1 MAAKVIAS
9 ENASENI
16 EFDLGEARG
25 VSSGE
30 FLGTEKGG
38 AAVSKAPE
46 METEVSTKE
55 SIETQSPV
63 FKELASVEL
72 PQLAHIN
79 RGRLQMQSPN
89 RLYFYWSVAP
99 NPFRKLNRALGMETA
114 DYTLA
119 LKLVNL
125 DRETEELH
133 RVDEEGS
140 WWFNVDADR
149 RYRAEIGFYS
159 PSRPFVRVLFS
170 NTVATPRKSPSPRTA
185 DAAHWKVTSDRFAK
199 ILDVSGFSQDA
210 FDVALA
216 GDEPQ
221 TADDASRVALAKLT
235 GEQLTYADL
244 EAQEIRLAL
253 LLLASG
259 ATLES
264 LRSRISA
271 RLFAVLQ
278 ANIEKLGSEET
289 YRVMSEHF
297 EIDGEEF
304 DVDETGP
311 TVYGASL
318 VNFPRRLRTRRR
330 LPGEYAPVSSFT
342 VANK

>member
-1 MAAKVIAS
+1 MS
-9 ENASENI
+9 
-16 EFDLGEARG
+16 
-25 VSSGE
+25 
-30 FLGTEKGG
+30 
-38 AAVSKAPE
+38 
-46 METEVSTKE
+46 
-55 SIETQSPV
+55 
-63 FKELASVEL
+63 
-72 PQLAHIN
+72 
-79 RGRLQMQSPN
+79 
-89 RLYFYWSVAP
+89 
-99 NPFRKLNRALGMETA
+99 TA
-114 DYTLA
+114 DYMLA

-125 DRETEELH
+125 DRDTEELH

-140 WWFNVDADR
+140 WWFNVDADQ

-159 PSRPFVRVLFS
+159 PSRPFVRILFS
-170 NTVATPRKSPSPRTA
+170 NTVATPRKSPSQRTA

-216 GDEPQ
+216 GDEPE
-221 TADDASRVALAKLT
+221 TADSLSRTALAQLT
-235 GEQLTYADL
+235 GESVSYADL

-264 LRSRISA
+264 LRSRISP
-271 RLFAVLQ
+271 RLFAILQ
-278 ANIEKLGSEET
+278 ANVERLGSEET

-297 EIDGEEF
+297 DLEGEEF
-304 DVDETGP
+304 DVEETGP

-330 LPGEYAPVSSFT
+330 LPNEYAPVSSFS
-342 VANK
+342 VSSR